1 MKTHFEVALTKE
13 ICPVCCK
20 EHDGAIIMNQKL
32 IKDEA
37 RKVKELHGKVVGW
50 SEKPCKECIEVF
62 KGEEGT
68 YLVGIIPEKSGNT
81 VDEIFRSGHIIG
93 LSKEGTKRFLDNMEN
108 ENRTIYKNFINKHGF
123 MFVDDKILK
132 LFQN

>member
-1 MKTHFEVALTKE
+1 MDKKLEVALTKE

-20 EHDGAIIMNQKL
+20 EQFGQIIMNQKL
-32 IKDEA
+32 TEDEA
-37 RKVKELHGKVVGW
+37 KKVKELHGKIVGW

-68 YLVGIIPEKSGNT
+68 YLVGIIPEESGNT
-81 VDEIFRSGHIIG
+81 MDEIFRSGHIIG
-93 LSKEGTKRFLDNMEN
+93 LSKEGIKIFLDNMED